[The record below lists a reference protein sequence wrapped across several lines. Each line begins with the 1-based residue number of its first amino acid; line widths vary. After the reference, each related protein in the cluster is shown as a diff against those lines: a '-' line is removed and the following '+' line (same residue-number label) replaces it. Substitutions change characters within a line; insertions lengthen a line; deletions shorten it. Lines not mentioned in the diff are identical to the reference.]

1 MKKLRIHFVCRA
13 NIYRSRLAEAYFKKL
28 TGDKYIV
35 SSSGIERWR
44 NPLKFKDKWATMLAK
59 KHNLVLSEK
68 SRQSSSHLF
77 AEQDLLIFA
86 RQDVYD
92 GACHKYHFDKK
103 KAIIWD
109 IRDRLDYPFLTKR
122 KVRREETWKAIDYSV
137 RMLIR
142 MLEEKGNQK

>member
-1 MKKLRIHFVCRA
+1 MKKLKIHFVCRA

-92 GACHKYHFDKK
+92 GDCHKYHFDKK

>member
-1 MKKLRIHFVCRA
+1 MKKLKIHFVCRA

-59 KHNLVLSEK
+59 KHNLLLSEK

>member
-1 MKKLRIHFVCRA
+1 MKKLKIHFVCRA

-59 KHNLVLSEK
+59 KHNLLLSEK

-142 MLEEKGNQK
+142 MLDEKGDQK

>member
-77 AEQDLLIFA
+77 TEQDLLIFA

>member
-1 MKKLRIHFVCRA
+1 MKKLKIHFVCRA
-13 NIYRSRLAEAYFKKL
+13 NIYRSRLAEGYFKKL

-44 NPLKFKDKWATMLAK
+44 HPFNYKDRWATMLAK
-59 KHNLVLSEK
+59 EHNFKLSVK

-77 AEQDLLIFA
+77 AEQDIIIFA

-109 IRDRLDYPFLTKR
+109 IRDRRDYPFLTKR
-122 KVRREETWKAIDYSV
+122 QVRREETWKAIDYSV
-137 RMLIR
+137 KMLVK
-142 MLEEKGNQK
+142 MLEEENIKI

>member
-1 MKKLRIHFVCRA
+1 MKKLKIHFVCRA

-137 RMLIR
+137 RMLIT

>member
-1 MKKLRIHFVCRA
+1 MKKLKIHFVCRA

-142 MLEEKGNQK
+142 MLEEKGDQK

>member
-1 MKKLRIHFVCRA
+1 MKKLKIHFVCRA

>member
-1 MKKLRIHFVCRA
+1 MKKLKIHFVCRA

-44 NPLKFKDKWATMLAK
+44 NPLRFKDKWATMLAK